1 MRKIISIL
9 IIICIA
15 MTFKLPIAAVG
26 NVSSDIAIDQKSAV
40 IEQVEFVYPMD
51 VVGSGSFQGTGVR
64 TIPIGT
70 ISVTVRGDSATGYI
84 YTAKYVGFL
93 DAGMQLTMTV
103 SGNGKTK
110 TTIIS
115 NVTMA
120 PKESFA
126 NVSISDIRPFSSI
139 LTSWSYGYIL

>member
-1 MRKIISIL
+1 
-9 IIICIA
+9 

-84 YTAKYVGFL
+84 Y
-93 DAGMQLTMTV
+93 
-103 SGNGKTK
+103 GK
-110 TTIIS
+110 ICWIFGCRYAI
-115 NVTMA
+115 NHD
-120 PKESFA
+120 
-126 NVSISDIRPFSSI
+126 SIRQ
-139 LTSWSYGYIL
+139 WEN